1 MVIGDDFSVAFHE
14 KAGTEDVNLEMGPRA
29 AVGELQH
36 AFIVDQRLA
45 SSIDGDLNGMAGLL
59 VKEFDNNVEQAD
71 AGAEIVDDG
80 FSNLAFAFEQF
91 QAMLGVCEL
100 ALQGISV
107 RAARRSYFLTEILR
121 LLFQRITCGRCR
133 LRLHLRRSAR
143 EFRTMQ
149 ELTLQAQTA
158 AQTRD
163 FRAQLTSFLA
173 RAAAGNAEIDRRQ
186 HRGRAEH
193 ENSRGQPEAAFAE
206 RAAQQL
212 EDDIRKMFSLHGVFE
227 HGLELFLR
235 LTLAE
240 LRSDPGGKFQRF
252 EGKRDDVIGAEV
264 QGASALDSAALNNHH

>member
-1 MVIGDDFSVAFHE
+1 MVIGDDFSAALHE
-14 KAGTEDVNLEMGPRA
+14 KAGTEDVNLEMGSRA

-36 AFIVDQRLA
+36 AFVVDQRLS

-59 VKEFDNNVEQAD
+59 VKEFDNHVEQAD

-91 QAMLGVCEL
+91 QAILRVYEL

-133 LRLHLRRSAR
+133 LRLHLKRPAR
-143 EFRTMQ
+143 ELRAMQ

-163 FRAQLTSFLA
+163 FRSQLTSFLA
-173 RAAAGNAEIDRRQ
+173 RTAAGNAQIDRRE
-186 HRGRAEH
+186 HSGRADPETK
-193 ENSRGQPEAAFAE
+193 RGQPPPA
-206 RAAQQL
+206 
-212 EDDIRKMFSLHGVFE
+212 
-227 HGLELFLR
+227 
-235 LTLAE
+235 
-240 LRSDPGGKFQRF
+240 
-252 EGKRDDVIGAEV
+252 
-264 QGASALDSAALNNHH
+264 